1 MGGVYVGCN
10 YQFASNWVFGVEGD
24 WSATALSST
33 ANAPNNFLNGLP
45 VGSGGV
51 VYTQRLN
58 WLASIR
64 GRVGYAVVPNVL
76 LYVTGGRAWGN
87 SDYSGIDAYAG
98 GCPNCSVT
106 GSFSKTSNGWVVGG
120 GVEWA
125 PWSNNWLF
133 RAEGLYYSVNGASAF
148 GVQQGTTTPA
158 TTAWNWG
165 RNEILEG
172 RVGVAYK
179 F

>member
-1 MGGVYVGCN
+1 
-10 YQFASNWVFGVEGD
+10 
-24 WSATALSST
+24 
-33 ANAPNNFLNGLP
+33 
-45 VGSGGV
+45 
-51 VYTQRLN
+51 
-58 WLASIR
+58 
-64 GRVGYAVVPNVL
+64 
-76 LYVTGGRAWGN
+76 
-87 SDYSGIDAYAG
+87 
-98 GCPNCSVT
+98 VT

-172 RVGVAYK
+172 RVGGAYK